1 MKNLVLFRLTYKIA
15 QMTETCKYKRNWL
28 RLRGV
33 KVTSTK
39 AEHGLYFKD
48 GRETFNFLEKETG
61 IIKSEFCKD

>member
-1 MKNLVLFRLTYKIA
+1 
-15 QMTETCKYKRNWL
+15 MTETCKYKRNWL